1 MEENNREYIS
11 EGNLYS
17 DLYDDKG
24 HLQDEYE
31 W

>member
-1 MEENNREYIS
+1 MGENNREKIS

-17 DLYDDKG
+17 DLYGDKG